1 MPRPFAAGLEALGL
15 SVISDENHRLAQIT
29 PVAIPEGIDEARV
42 RARLANDY
50 LIEISRGLGQFA
62 GKIWRIG
69 LMGEAS
75 TGANLLLLLS
85 ALEEILPKEGYEVPA
100 GAGVAAASKTL
111 ASA

>member
-1 MPRPFAAGLEALGL
+1 VG
-15 SVISDENHRLAQIT
+15 V
-29 PVAIPEGIDEARV
+29 PEGVDEARV

-62 GKIWRIG
+62 GKIWRVG

-85 ALEEILPKEGYEVPA
+85 ALEEILPKESYEVPA
-100 GAGVAAASKTL
+100 GAGVAAASKAL
-111 ASA
+111 AGS